1 MRKNKAFAGTL
12 WFFLLFFCC
21 QAIWAQQKNIQ
32 GTVKEPNGEAIIG
45 ASVVV
50 KGASAVGTAT
60 DLDGKFKLSVPNTA
74 KTLIV
79 SYLGMKTQEVSITG
93 SDLTIVLEN
102 NPTDLDE
109 VVVIGYGTSTRKE
122 LTGSIASV
130 DEKVLMSAPVA
141 SSAEAITGRMAGV
154 NVLKTEGSPDAEIQI
169 RVRGTGSITQDTSPL
184 YIVDGFPV
192 KSISDISPRDIQS
205 IDVLKDA
212 ASTAIYGAEG
222 ANGVVIITTKKGKAG
237 RVSATANSYVGYSRV
252 YRLTEVLSPYEFVY
266 LQRELDAGASL
277 STGFFGTYGL
287 WEDIDIYR
295 SKAGNNWQK
304 EIFGNTGVHQ
314 NHNVSITGGSDK
326 TSYLLSLTHDDESY
340 IMNTSDFSRNNVN
353 FRVNSSLNKYI
364 DFDFNI
370 RMSNTLID
378 GASVSGGKKMREA
391 IKYAPTRGISDL
403 TEDDLYEAGATVETI
418 GNLKN
423 PMTNINNEYRKQHQF
438 RNTYNAGLTWKPV
451 NWLSY
456 RTQASYEFQQDYT
469 DNVWIKGAGESS
481 SNGGYPL
488 ARRIDDKGDVW
499 SWNNTLTFN
508 KTFDKVHKL
517 ILLAGQEMKS
527 SQSKRM
533 QVSSKFFPME
543 MSAED
548 VLANWDKGEPMPTY
562 TTEYEPSRTFS
573 YFGRVNYTLNGRYL
587 FTLNARYDGKN
598 VFSKENR
605 WGFFP
610 GGAVA
615 WRLSDEPFMAPAN
628 DWLSNL
634 KFRLSYGEGGNAR
647 VSSNWRLLYSTVSTQ
662 NRMYY
667 PGEKPASSL
676 QPGNTLNNEHLTW
689 ESKVSSNAGLD
700 FGFWKERLSGTLD
713 FYNDITKNLILS
725 VPMPVHSGFTSQ
737 YQNVGKVGNKGVE
750 LTLNGYII
758 DTRDFRLSANFN
770 IAFNRNKVLKYASAD
785 GNYSYISAG
794 TTGSDVD
801 FYVCEGQE
809 VGLMWGFVS
818 DGIYSFDDFTW
829 DATGKK
835 WDLAKDENG
844 NNKAPDMNSYISI
857 GNYFG
862 PGALKLKDL
871 DGDGVITDNDRTIIG
886 HAQPKH
892 TGGFGFSAQYK
903 GFDASTFFNWS
914 YGNQILNAN
923 KIDNTAYSGSKRNQ
937 NQSAEMS
944 LANRW
949 TTIDP
954 ETGQNIMYGTYADP
968 DKFRE
973 LNVGKTIWHPIFS
986 TTYLHSW
993 AIEDGSF
1000 LRLSNLTVGYTIPRK
1015 WTQKALIQDLRL
1027 YLTAYNLYC
1036 WTKYTG
1042 QDPEV
1047 STRSSSPL
1055 TPGIDNSAYPKSHS
1069 YVMGASITF

>member
-1 MRKNKAFAGTL
+1 MRKNKAITGSL
-12 WFFLLFFCC
+12 LFFLLFFCC
-21 QAIWAQQKNIQ
+21 QSIFAQQKTIQ
-32 GTVKEPNGEAIIG
+32 GSVKESNGDPIIG
-45 ASVVV
+45 ASVIV
-50 KGASAVGTAT
+50 KGASAIGTAT
-60 DLDGKFKLSVPNTA
+60 DLDGKFKLSIPNTA
-74 KTLIV
+74 KILVI
-79 SYLGMKTQEVSITG
+79 SYLGMVTQEVSIIG
-93 SDLTIVLEN
+93 SDLNIVLEN
-102 NPTDLDE
+102 NSTDLDE

-122 LTGSIASV
+122 LTGAIASV
-130 DEKVLMSAPVA
+130 DEKVLMNTPVA

-237 RVSATANSYVGYSRV
+237 KVSATVNSYIGQSKV

-266 LQRELDAGASL
+266 LQRELDASASL
-277 STGFFGTYGL
+277 SAGFFSTYGL

-295 SKAGNNWQK
+295 AKAGSNWQK

-314 NHNVSITGGSDK
+314 NHNISITGGSEK
-326 TSYLLSLTHDDESY
+326 TSYLLSLTHDDENY
-340 IMNTSDFSRNNVN
+340 IMNTSDFSRDNVN

-370 RMSNTLID
+370 RMSNTTID
-378 GASVSGGKKMREA
+378 GASISGGKKMREA
-391 IKYAPTRGISDL
+391 IKYAPNRGISDL
-403 TEDDLYEAGATVETI
+403 TEEDLYEAGATVETI

-423 PMTNINNEYRKQHQF
+423 PMTNIYNEYRKQHQF
-438 RNTYNAGLTWKPV
+438 RNNYNAGLSWKPTQ
-451 NWLSY
+451 WLTF

-481 SNGGYPL
+481 SNGGYPV
-488 ARRIDDKGDVW
+488 ARRIDDKGNVW
-499 SWNNTLTFN
+499 SWQNTLTFS
-508 KTFDKVHKL
+508 KTFNKIHKL
-517 ILLAGQEMKS
+517 NVLAGQEMKS

-533 QVSSKFFPME
+533 QVQSKFFPME

-573 YFGRVNYTLNGRYL
+573 YFGRVNYTLDGKYL

-598 VFSKENR
+598 VFAKENR

-615 WRLSDEPFMAPAN
+615 WRLSDESFMDSAN

-634 KFRLSYGEGGNAR
+634 KLRLSYGEGGNAR
-647 VSSNWRLLYSTVSTQ
+647 VSSNWRLLYSTVSSQ
-662 NRMYY
+662 NKMYY

-676 QPGNTLNNEHLTW
+676 QPSSTLNNEHLTW
-689 ESKVSSNAGLD
+689 ESKTSSNIGLD

-713 FYNDITKNLILS
+713 FYNDVTKNLILS

-750 LTLNGYII
+750 LTLNAYII
-758 DTRDFRLSANFN
+758 ETRDFTLSANFN
-770 IAFNRNKVLKYASAD
+770 IAFNKNKVLKYASAD
-785 GNYSYISAG
+785 GNFSYISAG

-801 FYVCEGQE
+801 FYVQEGME
-809 VGLMWGFVS
+809 VGLMWGFVT
-818 DGIYSFDDFTW
+818 DGIYSFNDFTW
-829 DATGKK
+829 DDVGKK

-844 NNKAPDMNSYISI
+844 KNKAPDMNSYISI

-871 DGDGVITDNDRTIIG
+871 DGDGVITDNDRKIIG

-892 TGGFGFSAQYK
+892 TGGFGLTAQYK
-903 GFDASTFFNWS
+903 GFDVSSFVNWS

-923 KIDNTAYSGSKRNQ
+923 KIDNTTYAGSKRNQ
-937 NQSAEMS
+937 NLSAEMS

-949 TTIDP
+949 TTLDP
-954 ETGQNIMYGTYADP
+954 ETGQNIMYGSYADP
-968 DKFRE
+968 EKFRA
-973 LNVGKTIWHPIFS
+973 LNTGKTIWHPIFS

-1000 LRLSNLTVGYTIPRK
+1000 LRLSNLTLGYTLPRQ
-1015 WTQKALIQDLRL
+1015 WIRKALIQNIRL

-1036 WTKYTG
+1036 WTNYTG

-1069 YVMGASITF
+1069 YVMGVSVTF